1 MKKIAL
7 ITGTSSGLGLET
19 AIQLSKN
26 GYTVYATMRNLA
38 KKEPLLNRAKEEN
51 LTLEIMALDVTDQ
64 QSVDDC
70 VQTILS
76 KEGHIDVLVNNAGSG
91 FAKTTEQ
98 TTEIE
103 MQWVTDVNYFG
114 VVRCSKAVLPGM
126 RTRKKGHI
134 INISSVGGLIGQP
147 FNELY
152 CGAKFAVEGYTE
164 ALASY
169 LTDAFQIQF
178 TLVEP
183 GGIISDFMRSAMEK
197 TMTAGKMAHPAYMP
211 ILEKYMNG
219 IKQRAEG
226 SSQQV
231 YQTPLE
237 VAKVILAVAQ
247 NENPPLRIRTS
258 EWAEEFC
265 SLKTVADPDGTKSV
279 ERIKERFLS

>member
-19 AIQLSKN
+19 AIILAKN
-26 GYTVYATMRNLA
+26 GYTVYATMRSLA
-38 KKEPLLNRAKEEN
+38 KKEPLLARAQEEHIQ
-51 LTLEIMALDVTDQ
+51 LKVLALDVTEQ
-64 QSVDDC
+64 QSVDNC
-70 VQTILS
+70 VQTIIAA
-76 KEGHIDVLVNNAGSG
+76 EGQIDLLVNNAGSG

-114 VVRCSKAVLPGM
+114 VVRCSKAVIPGM

-134 INISSVGGLIGQP
+134 INISSVGGLVGQP

-169 LTDAFQIQF
+169 LTDAFHIQF

-183 GGIISDFMRSAMEK
+183 GGIVTDFMQSAMEK
-197 TMTAGKMAHPAYMP
+197 TMTAGKMAHQAYMP
-211 ILEKYMNG
+211 ILKKYMSG
-219 IKQRAEG
+219 IKQRTEG

-265 SLKTVADPDGTKSV
+265 SLKTQADPDGTKSV